1 MSIYVQ
7 QIINLGGLS
16 AGAVQCGL
24 RPQEWGITLHN
35 MIESLLETHAGD
47 PMPNIAPDGTLAYT
61 AHVPSDA
68 EKNAALADL
77 TRAEKDG
84 VYQASQPYAKAGG
97 PLSYCTIVQNMTL
110 TELDNFESGASS
122 MWPAMD
128 Q

>member
-1 MSIYVQ
+1 MQ
-7 QIINLGGLS
+7 QIINLGGFA

-24 RPQEWGITLHN
+24 RPEEWGATLHG

-47 PMPNIAPDGTLAYT
+47 PTPSIAPDGTLTST

-68 EKNAALADL
+68 EKDAALADL

-84 VYQASQPYAKAGG
+84 VYQASQPYAKAGE
-97 PLSYCTIVQNMTL
+97 PSSYCTIVQNMAL

-122 MWPAMD
+122 MWPAMG